1 MSTWEELDNHI
12 PYAKHLSGGRK
23 TMAGAAQTVTI
34 PSGTIYVDLVAEG
47 GDGRFAV
54 DTAATATSSLIV
66 AEAMVRKVYLVGNTS
81 LSVYGETG
89 TYIHYDFY
97 GI

>member
-1 MSTWEELDNHI
+1 MSTWEELDNFI
-12 PYAKHLSGGRK
+12 LRAKHLSGGRK
-23 TMAGAAQTVTI
+23 TMIGAAQDVTI
-34 PSGTIYVDLVAEG
+34 PSGTRYVDLVAEA

-54 DTAATATSSLIV
+54 DVVATSASSLIV
-66 AEAMVRKVYLVGNTS
+66 AEGMVRKVYLSGNTS

-97 GI
+97 GT